1 MRYGVIFSCQD
12 PEGSPIGHPAV
23 YESALACAV
32 AAEEQGYEW
41 INVTEHHVA
50 ADGYLP
56 ALFVLLAAMAAR
68 TERIRLSTGMLILT
82 LHSPLRIAEEA
93 AVLDIISG
101 GRLTLGVAA
110 GYREVEFEAMQVDYR
125 TRGKRFVESLELMRL
140 AWTGKP
146 FTFTGE
152 IFNFP
157 ELVVRPVPIQR
168 PGIPLWLGGTTEV
181 ALRRAV
187 RHGAPVFPGATDE
200 IAVVAKRMATYD
212 RLCEELDPSAHPARP
227 AGPRELVLPRLAVVA
242 DTTEEARRR
251 ALPGI
256 EAMLRT
262 YQSWGLPVD
271 FTQMLGDW
279 GLLDDL
285 VIAGDPDHCRASV
298 ERYAELGLT
307 DLLLQFAMP
316 TLEPAVIAES
326 QARFMAEVATNAR
339 VQV

>member
-1 MRYGVIFSCQD
+1 
-12 PEGSPIGHPAV
+12 V

-32 AAEEQGYEW
+32 AAEEQGYDW

-56 ALFVLLAAMAAR
+56 ALFVLLAAMAAQ

-82 LHSPLRIAEEA
+82 LHNPLRIAEEA
-93 AVLDIISG
+93 AVLDIVSG

-110 GYREVEFEAMQVDYR
+110 GYREVEFTAMQVDYR
-125 TRGKRFVESLELMRL
+125 TRGKRFAESLELMRL
-140 AWTGKP
+140 AWTGRP
-146 FTFTGE
+146 FTFSGE
-152 IFNFP
+152 VFDFP

-181 ALRRAV
+181 ALRRVV

-200 IAVVAKRMATYD
+200 IAVVAQRMASYD
-212 RLCEELDPSAHPARP
+212 RLREELADEIAPS
-227 AGPRELVLPRLAVVA
+227 PRELVLPRLAVVA
-242 DTTEEARRR
+242 DTTDEARRR

-256 EAMLRT
+256 RAMLET

-279 GLLDDL
+279 DLLDDL
-285 VIAGDPDHCRASV
+285 VIVGDPDHCRACV

-326 QARFMAEVATNAR
+326 QARFMAEVATGAA
-339 VQV
+339 QVRA

>member
-32 AAEEQGYEW
+32 AAEEQGYDW

-110 GYREVEFEAMQVDYR
+110 GYREVEFEAMQVDYG

-140 AWTGKP
+140 AWTGEP
-146 FTFTGE
+146 FTFSGE
-152 IFNFP
+152 IFDFP

-168 PGIPLWLGGTTEV
+168 PGIPLWLGGTTPV

-187 RHGAPVFPGATDE
+187 RHSAPVFPGATDE
-200 IAVVAKRMATYD
+200 IAVVAERMATYD
-212 RLCEELDPSAHPARP
+212 RLRDELAPAHG

-242 DTTEEARRR
+242 DSTEEARRR

-256 EAMLRT
+256 RAMLQT

-271 FTQMLGDW
+271 FTQMLSDW
-279 GLLDDL
+279 ELLDDL
-285 VIAGDPDHCRASV
+285 VIAGDADHCAACI

-326 QARFMAEVATNAR
+326 QARFMAEVATPAAE

>member
-12 PEGSPIGHPAV
+12 PEGSAIGHPAV

-32 AAEEQGYEW
+32 AAEEQGYDW

-56 ALFVLLAAMAAR
+56 ALFVVLAAMAAR
-68 TERIRLSTGMLILT
+68 TRRIRLSTGMLILT

-125 TRGKRFVESLELMRL
+125 TRGKRFAESLELLRL

-146 FTFTGE
+146 FTFSGE
-152 IFNFP
+152 IFQFP
-157 ELVVRPVPIQR
+157 ELVVRPTPIQR

-181 ALRRAV
+181 ALRRVV

-200 IAVVAKRMATYD
+200 IAVVAQRMASYD
-212 RLCEELDPSAHPARP
+212 RLREKLADSVPA
-227 AGPRELVLPRLAVVA
+227 APRELVLPRLAVVA

-256 EAMLRT
+256 RAMLQT

-271 FTQMLGDW
+271 FTTMLRDW
-279 GLLDDL
+279 ELLDDL
-285 VIAGDPDHCRASV
+285 VIAGDPDHCRACI

-316 TLEPAVIAES
+316 TLEPVVIAES
-326 QARFMAEVATNAR
+326 QARFMAEVATPAAE

>member
-23 YESALACAV
+23 YESAMACAV
-32 AAEEQGYEW
+32 AADEQGYDW

-56 ALFVLLAAMAAR
+56 ALFVLLAAMAAQ
-68 TERIRLSTGMLILT
+68 TERIRLSTGMLILP

-93 AVLDIISG
+93 AVLDIISD

-110 GYREVEFEAMQVDYR
+110 GYREVEFVAMQVDYH

-140 AWTGKP
+140 AWTGEP
-146 FTFTGE
+146 FTFSGE

-157 ELVVRPVPIQR
+157 ELVVRPVPVQR
-168 PGIPLWLGGTTEV
+168 PGVPLWLGGTTPV
-181 ALRRAV
+181 ALRRVV
-187 RHGAPVFPGATDE
+187 RRGAPVFPGATDD
-200 IAVVAKRMATYD
+200 IAVVAQRMAAYD
-212 RLCEELDPSAHPARP
+212 RLRDELASTA
-227 AGPRELVLPRLAVVA
+227 PRELVLPRLAVVA

-256 EAMLRT
+256 RAMLET

-271 FTQMLGDW
+271 FTQMLSDW
-279 GLLDDL
+279 TLLDDL
-285 VIAGDPDHCRASV
+285 VIAGDPDHCRACV

-307 DLLLQFAMP
+307 DLLLQFAIP

-326 QARFMAEVATNAR
+326 QARFMAEVATPAAE

>member
-32 AAEEQGYEW
+32 AAEEQGYDW

-140 AWTGKP
+140 AWTGEP
-146 FTFTGE
+146 FTFSGE
-152 IFNFP
+152 IFDLP
-157 ELVVRPVPIQR
+157 ELVVRPVPDPASRASRCGWAGR
-168 PGIPLWLGGTTEV
+168 PTV
-181 ALRRAV
+181 ALRRVV

-200 IAVVAKRMATYD
+200 IAVVAQRMA
-212 RLCEELDPSAHPARP
+212 
-227 AGPRELVLPRLAVVA
+227 VL
-242 DTTEEARRR
+242 
-251 ALPGI
+251 
-256 EAMLRT
+256 
-262 YQSWGLPVD
+262 
-271 FTQMLGDW
+271 
-279 GLLDDL
+279 
-285 VIAGDPDHCRASV
+285 
-298 ERYAELGLT
+298 
-307 DLLLQFAMP
+307 
-316 TLEPAVIAES
+316 
-326 QARFMAEVATNAR
+326 
-339 VQV
+339 

>member
-32 AAEEQGYEW
+32 AAEDQGYDW

-56 ALFVLLAAMAAR
+56 ALFVLLAATAAQ
-68 TERIRLSTGMLILT
+68 TERIRLSTGMLILA
-82 LHSPLRIAEEA
+82 LHNPLRIAEEA
-93 AVLDIISG
+93 AVLDIISS

-140 AWTGKP
+140 AWTGEP

-152 IFNFP
+152 IFDLP

-181 ALRRAV
+181 AMRRVV

-200 IAVVAKRMATYD
+200 ITVVAQRMASYD
-212 RLCEELDPSAHPARP
+212 RLREELGA

-242 DTTEEARRR
+242 DPTEEARRR

-256 EAMLRT
+256 RAMLQT

-271 FTQMLGDW
+271 FSQMLSDW
-279 GLLDDL
+279 ERLDDL
-285 VIAGDPDHCRASV
+285 VIAGDADHCRACM
-298 ERYAELGLT
+298 ERYGELGLT

-326 QARFMAEVATNAR
+326 QARFMSEVATPAR

>member
-12 PEGSPIGHPAV
+12 PEGSTIGHPAV

-32 AAEEQGYEW
+32 AAEEQGYDW

-56 ALFVLLAAMAAR
+56 ALFVLLSAMAAR
-68 TERIRLSTGMLILT
+68 TDRIRLSTGMLILT

-110 GYREVEFEAMQVDYR
+110 GYREVEFQAMQVDYR
-125 TRGKRFVESLELMRL
+125 TRGKRFVESLEILRL
-140 AWTGKP
+140 AWTGEP
-146 FTFTGE
+146 FTFSGE
-152 IFNFP
+152 IFSFP
-157 ELVVRPVPIQR
+157 ELVVRPVPLQR

-200 IAVVAKRMATYD
+200 IAVVAQRMATYD
-212 RLCEELDPSAHPARP
+212 RLREAMDAAHPP
-227 AGPRELVLPRLAVVA
+227 GPPGPRELVLPRLAVVA
-242 DTTEEARRR
+242 DTTDEARHR

-256 EAMLRT
+256 RAMLQT

-271 FTQMLGDW
+271 FTEMLRDW
-279 GLLDDL
+279 ELLDDL
-285 VIAGDPDHCRASV
+285 VIAGDADHCRACI

-316 TLEPAVIAES
+316 TLDPAVIAES
-326 QARFMAEVATNAR
+326 QARFMAEVATPAAR
-339 VQV
+339 AQV